1 MSMTHAV
8 RRARHALAV
17 VVLFAVAM
25 TAHAAPATLSYS
37 SNIGLGDGI
46 ASDGDGGSVDI
57 PGKNIQIVNISDTAG
72 TSVGA
77 IHWRDEGFG
86 IPSALTYD
94 DGASGISKGMGI
106 RSGDGGQFRLV
117 SFRYLNWG
125 EGSSFTNTVVGYR
138 DGVQVASMTFDG
150 FDPLFELK
158 TIALGSDFENVD
170 DVRMYISADG
180 LNGDAG
186 TWHAM
191 NDIVIDDAVV
201 PQPPTV
207 TDARIS
213 LSGASGTGGTYR
225 IGDTVTATWNNTAG
239 GDNNAGVTGVTVDFS
254 QFGGGAA
261 VAASNS
267 GGTWTATYTLVAG
280 AIDAANRNVSITA
293 TNVHGSTTRADT
305 TNASVDSVAPVVTD
319 AYISVSGATGIGGAF
334 KIGDTVTA
342 AWNNTAGG
350 DDNSDTLSAVTVDF
364 SQFGGGAAVAATN
377 SAGTWVAS
385 YTLVAGA
392 IDAANRNVSVTA
404 ADNAGNTTVRAD
416 TSNATVDTT
425 APAVTAIAPAGG
437 ATAADTAVTFNV
449 SFNESVGN
457 LSVDDFALASTGS
470 ASGSIA
476 GVSAASGA
484 SVEVTVNGI
493 TGTGTLRVNLNGGS
507 NVQDDAGNGPPA
519 AFTGGTAH
527 TVDIPDVPGAPVI
540 GTATPGNGQVS
551 IAFTA
556 PADNGGSAI
565 TAYTVTASPGGFT
578 ATGAGSPIT
587 VTGLTNGTAYTFTV
601 TATNAVGTGGASGV
615 SNAVA
620 PRAPQT
626 ISFANP
632 GAQNFGTTPTLTA
645 SSSADLPVSF
655 SSSTS
660 GVCTITS
667 GGTLTFV
674 TAGTCTID
682 ADQAGDAATTA
693 AATVS
698 HSFTVNAVVPGAP
711 TAAIATA
718 GDTQVSVAFS
728 APSNSGG
735 AAITGYTVT
744 SNPGGISA
752 SGAGSPIVL
761 TGLTNGVAY
770 TFTVTAENVAGIGP
784 ASMAS
789 NPATPAAEQTITF
802 TNPGAQNFGTTP
814 TLTASSSAGAGYPV
828 VFSSSTTGVCTV
840 TSGGTLTFVTAGT
853 CTINA
858 DQAGDASY
866 LPATQVSRSF
876 TVNAVLPGAP
886 TGVAAVAG
894 DTQATVSFDAPASA
908 GGSAITGYTVTANP
922 GGATASGAGS
932 PLTVTGL
939 TNGVAYTFTVTADNA
954 AGTGAASTASN
965 AVTPAPP
972 LVAAPVS
979 LTVAYGA
986 PATAVTLDITGT
998 PTSVAVGTAPAHG
1011 TVVASGTGI
1020 TYQPAAGYAGPD
1032 SFTYTASD
1040 GLNTSAPATVTV
1052 TVQAATVT
1060 LDATAPADATGSA
1073 AYTHAFTASGGT
1085 APYTFAQVA
1094 GALPDGL
1101 ALAADGTLSGTPTA
1115 SGTFAFT
1122 IEATDSST
1130 GTGPFAAQQAYT
1142 LTVQAPALALALVTP
1157 EITFGDGIDQTLQ
1170 VTGGTAPYTFTVV
1183 DGALPPGVA
1192 LSTAGVLSGTP
1203 TAAGRFDA
1211 TLEVRDANGF
1221 TAQQA
1226 IEIVVEPQAQA
1237 ITGFA
1242 ANPGAPVFAPGGT
1255 FALTAQGGA
1264 SGNAIVFAS
1273 TTAAVCTVAGDTVTM
1288 LAAGRCGL
1296 TADQAGD
1303 ANHSAA
1309 AQVALEVDIAAAVPT
1324 LVWPE
1329 RLSKVLGEAAF
1340 ELDNPDSDSAGAFT
1354 FTSSQPAVASVSGR
1368 TVTLHAAGTTVITAT
1383 QAADGNYASASI
1395 QMELVVVE
1403 RPDPTR
1409 DPGVTGLLQAQVDAS
1424 VRFANAQQA
1433 NIRDR
1438 LRQVRNGANASS
1450 STLTLAYAG
1459 GDTGAGLSV
1468 PLGQAAAS
1476 AWPAMPQGWGA
1487 WLSGTATFGSSGRR
1501 NGFDF
1506 ETDGIT
1512 LGADRVIGDNLIV
1525 GIAGSLAANDSTLD
1539 ANGASRLQ
1547 ADQRSL
1553 ALYGLWRAGEHL
1565 FVDAVAGTGQL
1576 DFDLQRW
1583 STDAD
1588 ALGTATRDGD
1598 QRFASLSMGYAH
1610 QGASMSLTG
1619 YGRLDASRTTLDAY
1633 REHGLALYDLA
1644 YREQVVDNRTAAIGL
1659 EGQWQLGE
1667 AGRVR
1672 PFWSVEYREALED
1685 KGDAA
1690 INYVLMPAATD
1701 YRLRMS
1707 SYNDNA
1713 LSLSAGL
1720 DVTLRR
1726 GWLLSLLLGHEQA
1739 RNASE
1744 ASRIGLRLSYGAQ
1757 PTAVDPVVVPDDGSL
1772 SAVPEGECRI
1782 ARCRKAGTR

>member
-1 MSMTHAV
+1 MKYLDSS
-8 RRARHALAV
+8 RQGRGRARVALPHMVGAVLAFAALLAPV
-17 VVLFAVAM
+17 VVQAAAFTETFSSSFPQGTTVTRTLGSQSFTFAFEG
-25 TAHAAPATLSYS
+25 
-37 SNIGLGDGI
+37 GLGDI
-46 ASDGDGGSVDI
+46 AWDNTSDPGNPAMSLASSNFDPTVETVTIRRTDSADFVLGGLGVD
-57 PGKNIQIVNISDTAG
+57 VT
-72 TSVGA
+72 
-77 IHWRDEGFG
+77 
-86 IPSALTYD
+86 
-94 DGASGISKGMGI
+94 DGA
-106 RSGDGGQFRLV
+106 QV
-117 SFRYLNWG
+117 
-125 EGSSFTNTVVGYR
+125 TVQGYR
-138 DGVQVASMTFDG
+138 DGTPVGAAEMVSPYMSRSLIFGDLVVDEVRITSTDFFFTNLDDFSG
-150 FDPLFELK
+150 NSEL
-158 TIALGSDFENVD
+158 
-170 DVRMYISADG
+170 
-180 LNGDAG
+180 
-186 TWHAM
+186 
-191 NDIVIDDAVV
+191 

-225 IGDTVTATWNNTAG
+225 IGDTVTAAWNNTAG

-267 GGTWTATYTLVAG
+267 GGTWTATYTLVSG

-319 AYISVSGATGIGGAF
+319 AYISVSGGTGIGGAF

-350 DDNSDTLSAVTVDF
+350 DNNSDTLSAVTVDF

-377 SAGTWVAS
+377 SAGTWVAT

-392 IDAANRNVSVTA
+392 IDAANRNMSVTA

-449 SFNESVGN
+449 AFNESVGN
-457 LSVDDFALASTGS
+457 VSVDDFALASTGS

-484 SVEVTVNGI
+484 SVDVTVNGI
-493 TGTGTLRVNLNGGS
+493 AGTGTLRVNLNGGS
-507 NVQDDAGNGPPA
+507 NLQDDAGNGPPA
-519 AFTGGTAH
+519 AFTSGTAH
-527 TVDIPDVPGAPVI
+527 TVDIPEAPGAPVI
-540 GTATPGNGQVS
+540 GIATPGDGQVS

-565 TAYTVTASPGGFT
+565 TGYTVTSSPGGIT
-578 ATGAGSPIT
+578 GTGASSPIT
-587 VTGLTNGTAYTFTV
+587 VTGLDNGTAYTFTV
-601 TATNAVGTGGASGV
+601 TATNAVGTGASSAASGSV
-615 SNAVA
+615 T
-620 PRAPQT
+620 PQAGQSIT
-626 ISFANP
+626 FNNP
-632 GAQNFGTTPTLTA
+632 GAQNFGTSPTLTA
-645 SSSADLPVSF
+645 TSSAGGGYPVSF
-655 SSSTS
+655 SSTTT
-660 GVCTITS
+660 GVCTVTT
-667 GGTLTFV
+667 GGALTFI
-674 TAGTCTID
+674 TAGTCTIN
-682 ADQAGDAATTA
+682 ADQAGDATTTA

-698 HSFTVNAVVPGAP
+698 RSFSVNPVVPGAP
-711 TAAIATA
+711 TGVTVTP
-718 GDTQVSVAFS
+718 GDTQVSVAFT
-728 APSNSGG
+728 APASTGG

-744 SNPGGISA
+744 SSRDGITA
-752 SGAGSPIVL
+752 TGAGSPIVL
-761 TGLTNGVAY
+761 TGLTNGVTY
-770 TFTVTAENVAGIGP
+770 TFTVTADNAAGTGGSS
-784 ASMAS
+784 AAS
-789 NPATPAAEQTITF
+789 NPVTPAAVQTITF
-802 TNPGAQNFGTTP
+802 ANPGAQNFGTSP
-814 TLTASSSAGAGYPV
+814 TLTAASDSGLAV
-828 VFSSSTTGVCTV
+828 VFTSSTTGVCTV
-840 TSGGTLTFVTAGT
+840 TTGGTLTFVTAGT

-858 DQAGDASY
+858 DQAGNASY

-908 GGSAITGYTVTANP
+908 GGSAIIGYTVTANP

-1011 TVVASGTGI
+1011 TAVASGTGI

-1040 GLNTSAPATVTV
+1040 SLNTSAPATVTV

-1329 RLSKVLGEAAF
+1329 RLSRVLGEAAF

-1476 AWPAMPQGWGA
+1476 AWPALPQGWGA

-1506 ETDGIT
+1506 DTDGIT
-1512 LGADRVIGDNLIV
+1512 LGADRAIGDNLIV

-1539 ANGASRLQ
+1539 GNGASRLQ

-1565 FVDAVAGTGQL
+1565 FVDGVAGTGQL

-1610 QGASMSLTG
+1610 QGASMNLTG

-1644 YREQVVDNRTAAIGL
+1644 YREQVVDSRTAAIGL

-1672 PFWSVEYREALED
+1672 PFWSVEYRQALED

-1739 RNASE
+1739 RNTSE

-1782 ARCRKAGTR
+1782 ARCRKAGAR